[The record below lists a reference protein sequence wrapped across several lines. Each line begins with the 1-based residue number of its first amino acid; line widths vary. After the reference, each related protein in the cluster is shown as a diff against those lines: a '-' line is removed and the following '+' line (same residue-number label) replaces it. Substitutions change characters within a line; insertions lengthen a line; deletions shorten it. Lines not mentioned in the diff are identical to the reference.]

1 MKKEIKDKW
10 KKGIIIIIAVVIFC
24 YIAFIT
30 YQLFQNPTDTFM
42 IENGNLSEEEVTQGY
57 IIRNETVIKGENYKN
72 GMEQIKTE
80 GEKVAKGEAVF
91 RYYTNGEEKLV
102 QKIAE
107 LDTKIAE
114 AWESENSIFSSDI
127 KLLEENITKKMDEVY
142 EISDLQ
148 KIKEYK
154 KDINNAITKK
164 AKIAGELSPSGS
176 YLKSLID
183 ERSTYENQ
191 LNSGSEYVNAPS
203 SGIVSYRVDGLEE
216 VLTPNNFGTL
226 NKKFLENLHLKTGQI
241 ITTSEESG
249 KVIDNFSC
257 YIVCVL
263 NSNISKQAKIGDSV
277 SLRLS
282 NQKEVEATIEYIAQ
296 EEEEENIFV
305 FKIDRYV
312 EELINYRKI
321 SLEVIWWNAEG
332 LKVPNEAIKWEKDD
346 LAYVVRRRAGYEDK
360 KVYIKVLKANE
371 QYSIITNYTD
381 SKELTEKGV
390 SEEDVKNRTKIAL
403 YDEIV
408 L

>member
-10 KKGIIIIIAVVIFC
+10 KKGAIIVIAIAIFI
-24 YIAFIT
+24 YIAYIT
-30 YQLFQNPTDTFM
+30 YQLFQNPTDTFL
-42 IENGNLSEEEVTQGY
+42 IENGSLSEEESTQGY
-57 IIRNETVIKGENYKN
+57 IIREETVIQGENYKN

-91 RYYTNGEEKLV
+91 RYYTNGEEQLV
-102 QKIAE
+102 QKIEE

-114 AWESENSIFSSDI
+114 AWESENNIFSADI
-127 KLLEENITKKMDEVY
+127 KILETDIAEKLDDVY
-142 EISDLQ
+142 EVSDLQ

-154 KDINNAITKK
+154 RDINSAITKK

-176 YLKSLID
+176 YLKGLIE

-191 LNSGSEYVNAPS
+191 LNSGSEYVSAPS

-216 VLTPNNFGTL
+216 TLTPDNFGL
-226 NKKFLENLHLKTGQI
+226 LSKEFLEGLSLKTGEI
-241 ITTSEESG
+241 VSTSEESG

-257 YIVCVL
+257 YIACVL
-263 NSNISKQAKIGDSV
+263 SSDLSKQAEIGDTV

-282 NQKEVEATIEYIAQ
+282 NASEVEATIEYIAQ
-296 EEEEENIFV
+296 ENENESVVV

-312 EELINYRKI
+312 EELISYRKI
-321 SLEVIWWNAEG
+321 SLDIIWWSADG
-332 LKVPNEAIKWEKDD
+332 LKVPNEAIKWENED
-346 LAYVVRRRAGYEDK
+346 LAYVVRRRAGYDDK
-360 KVYIKVLKANE
+360 KIYVKVLKENS
-371 QYSIITNYTD
+371 QYAIIANYTN
-381 SKELTEKGV
+381 SQELTEKGV
-390 SEEDVKNRTKIAL
+390 SEKEIENRSKIAL

>member
-10 KKGIIIIIAVVIFC
+10 KKGAIIVIAIAIFI
-24 YIAFIT
+24 YIAYIT
-30 YQLFQNPTDTFM
+30 YQLFQNPTDTFL
-42 IENGNLSEEEVTQGY
+42 IENGSLSEEESTQGY
-57 IIRNETVIKGENYKN
+57 IIREETVIQGENYKN

-91 RYYTNGEEKLV
+91 RYYTNGEEQLV
-102 QKIAE
+102 QKIEE

-114 AWESENSIFSSDI
+114 AWESENNIFSADI
-127 KLLEENITKKMDEVY
+127 KILETDIAEKLDDVY
-142 EISDLQ
+142 EVSDLQ

-154 KDINNAITKK
+154 RDINSAITKK

-176 YLKSLID
+176 YLKGLIE

-191 LNSGSEYVNAPS
+191 LNSGSEYVSAPS

-216 VLTPNNFGTL
+216 TLTPDNFGL
-226 NKKFLENLHLKTGQI
+226 LSKEFLEGLSLKTGEI
-241 ITTSEESG
+241 VSTSEESG

-257 YIVCVL
+257 YIACVL
-263 NSNISKQAKIGDSV
+263 SSDLSKQAEIGDTV

-282 NQKEVEATIEYIAQ
+282 NASEVEATIEYIAQ
-296 EEEEENIFV
+296 ENENESVVV

-312 EELINYRKI
+312 EELISYRKI
-321 SLEVIWWNAEG
+321 SLDIIWWSADG
-332 LKVPNEAIKWEKDD
+332 LKVPNEAIKWENED
-346 LAYVVRRRAGYEDK
+346 LAYVVRRRAGYDDK
-360 KVYIKVLKANE
+360 KIYVKVLKENS
-371 QYSIITNYTD
+371 QYAIIENYTD
-381 SKELTEKGV
+381 SQELEDKGV
-390 SEEDVKNRTKIAL
+390 SEEEISARSKIAL

>member
-10 KKGIIIIIAVVIFC
+10 KKGAIIVIAIAIFI
-24 YIAFIT
+24 YIAYIT
-30 YQLFQNPTDTFM
+30 YQLFQNPTDTFL
-42 IENGNLSEEEVTQGY
+42 IENGSLSEEESTQGY
-57 IIRNETVIKGENYKN
+57 IIREETVIQGENYKN

-91 RYYTNGEEKLV
+91 RYYTNGEEQLV
-102 QKIAE
+102 QKIEE

-114 AWESENSIFSSDI
+114 AWESENNIFSADI
-127 KLLEENITKKMDEVY
+127 KILETDIAEKLDDVY
-142 EISDLQ
+142 EVSDLQ

-154 KDINNAITKK
+154 RDINSAITKK

-176 YLKSLID
+176 YLKGLIE

-191 LNSGSEYVNAPS
+191 LNSGSEYVSAPS

-216 VLTPNNFGTL
+216 TLTPDNFGL
-226 NKKFLENLHLKTGQI
+226 LSKEFLEGLSLKTGEI
-241 ITTSEESG
+241 VSTSEESG

-257 YIVCVL
+257 YIACVL
-263 NSNISKQAKIGDSV
+263 SSDLSKQAEIGDTV

-282 NQKEVEATIEYIAQ
+282 NASEVEATIEYIAQ
-296 EEEEENIFV
+296 ENENESVVV

-312 EELINYRKI
+312 EELISYRKI
-321 SLEVIWWNAEG
+321 SLDIIWWSADG
-332 LKVPNEAIKWEKDD
+332 LKVPNEAIKWENED
-346 LAYVVRRRAGYEDK
+346 LAYVVRRRAGYDDK
-360 KVYIKVLKANE
+360 KIYVKVLKENS
-371 QYSIITNYTD
+371 QYAIIENYTD
-381 SKELTEKGV
+381 SQELEDKSV
-390 SEEDVKNRTKIAL
+390 SEEEISARSKIAL

>member
-10 KKGIIIIIAVVIFC
+10 KKGAIIVIAIAIFI
-24 YIAFIT
+24 YIAYIT
-30 YQLFQNPTDTFM
+30 YQLFQNPTDTFL
-42 IENGNLSEEEVTQGY
+42 IENGSLSEEESTQGY
-57 IIRNETVIKGENYKN
+57 IIREETVIQGENYKN

-91 RYYTNGEEKLV
+91 RYYTNGEEQLV
-102 QKIAE
+102 QKIEE

-114 AWESENSIFSSDI
+114 AWESENNIFSADI
-127 KLLEENITKKMDEVY
+127 KILETDIAEKLDDVY
-142 EISDLQ
+142 EVSDLQ

-154 KDINNAITKK
+154 RDINSAITKK

-176 YLKSLID
+176 YLKGLIE

-191 LNSGSEYVNAPS
+191 LNSGSEYVSAPS

-216 VLTPNNFGTL
+216 TLTPDNFGL
-226 NKKFLENLHLKTGQI
+226 LSKEFLEGLSLKTGEI
-241 ITTSEESG
+241 VSTSEESG

-257 YIVCVL
+257 YIACVL
-263 NSNISKQAKIGDSV
+263 SSDLSKQAEIGNTV

-282 NQKEVEATIEYIAQ
+282 NASEVEATIEYIAQ
-296 EEEEENIFV
+296 ENENESVVV

-312 EELINYRKI
+312 EELISYRKI
-321 SLEVIWWNAEG
+321 SLDIIWWSADG
-332 LKVPNEAIKWEKDD
+332 LKVPNEAIKWENED
-346 LAYVVRRRAGYEDK
+346 LAYVVRRRAGYDDK
-360 KVYIKVLKANE
+360 KIYVKVLKENS
-371 QYSIITNYTD
+371 QYAIIENYTD
-381 SKELTEKGV
+381 SQELEDKGV
-390 SEEDVKNRTKIAL
+390 SEEEISARSKIAL

>member
-10 KKGIIIIIAVVIFC
+10 KKGVIIVVAILIFC
-24 YIAFIT
+24 YIAYIT
-30 YQLFQNPTDTFM
+30 YQLFQNPTDTFV
-42 IENGNLSEEEVTQGY
+42 IENGSLSQEEVAQGY

-91 RYYTNGEEKLV
+91 RYFTNGEEQLV

-114 AWESENSIFSSDI
+114 AWESENNIFSSDI
-127 KLLEENITKKMDEVY
+127 KLLEENITKKLDEVY

-183 ERSTYENQ
+183 ERSIYENQ

-216 VLTPNNFGTL
+216 VLTPSSFGTL
-226 NKKFLENLHLKTGQI
+226 SKNFLEDFHLKTGEI

-257 YIVCVL
+257 YIACVL
-263 NSNISKQAKIGDSV
+263 NSEISKQAEIGDMV

-282 NQKEVEATIEYIAQ
+282 NEKEVEATIEYIAQ
-296 EEEEENIFV
+296 DEEEGNVFV
-305 FKIDRYV
+305 FKIERYV

-332 LKVPNEAIKWEKDD
+332 LKVPNEAIKWENDN
-346 LAYVVRRRAGYEDK
+346 LAYVVRRRAGYDDK
-360 KVYIKVLKANE
+360 KIYVKVLKAND
-371 QYSIITNYTD
+371 QYAIITNYTD
-381 SKELTEKGV
+381 SQELTEKGV
-390 SEEDVKNRTKIAL
+390 RQEEVKNRTKIAL

>member
-10 KKGIIIIIAVVIFC
+10 KKGAIIVIAIAIFI
-24 YIAFIT
+24 YIAYIT
-30 YQLFQNPTDTFM
+30 YQLFQNPTDTFL
-42 IENGNLSEEEVTQGY
+42 IENGSLSEEESTQGY
-57 IIRNETVIKGENYKN
+57 IIREETVIQGENYKN

-91 RYYTNGEEKLV
+91 RYYTNGEEQLV
-102 QKIAE
+102 QKIEE

-114 AWESENSIFSSDI
+114 AWESENNIFSADI
-127 KLLEENITKKMDEVY
+127 KILETDIAEKLDDVY
-142 EISDLQ
+142 EVSDLQ

-154 KDINNAITKK
+154 RDINSAITKK

-176 YLKSLID
+176 YLKGLIE

-191 LNSGSEYVNAPS
+191 LNSGSEYVSAPS

-216 VLTPNNFGTL
+216 TLTPDNFGL
-226 NKKFLENLHLKTGQI
+226 LSKEFLEGLSLKTGEI
-241 ITTSEESG
+241 VSTSEESG

-257 YIVCVL
+257 YIACVL
-263 NSNISKQAKIGDSV
+263 SSDLSKQAEIGDTV

-282 NQKEVEATIEYIAQ
+282 NASEVEATIEYIAQ
-296 EEEEENIFV
+296 ENENESVVV

-312 EELINYRKI
+312 EELIGYRKI
-321 SLEVIWWNAEG
+321 SLDIIWWSADG
-332 LKVPNEAIKWEKDD
+332 LKVPNEAIKWENED
-346 LAYVVRRRAGYEDK
+346 LAYVVRRRAGYDDK
-360 KVYIKVLKANE
+360 KIYVKVLKENS
-371 QYSIITNYTD
+371 QYAIIENYTD
-381 SKELTEKGV
+381 SQELLDKGV
-390 SEEDVKNRTKIAL
+390 SEEEISGRSKIAL

>member
-10 KKGIIIIIAVVIFC
+10 KKGAIIVIAIAIFI
-24 YIAFIT
+24 YIAYIT
-30 YQLFQNPTDTFM
+30 YQLFQNPTDTFL
-42 IENGNLSEEEVTQGY
+42 IENGSLSEEESTQGY
-57 IIRNETVIKGENYKN
+57 IIREETVIQGENYKN

-91 RYYTNGEEKLV
+91 RYYTNGEEQLV
-102 QKIAE
+102 QKIEE

-114 AWESENSIFSSDI
+114 AWESENNIFSADI
-127 KLLEENITKKMDEVY
+127 KILETDIAEKLDDVY
-142 EISDLQ
+142 EVSDLQ

-154 KDINNAITKK
+154 RDINSAITKK

-176 YLKSLID
+176 YLKGLIE

-191 LNSGSEYVNAPS
+191 LNSGSEYVSAPS

-216 VLTPNNFGTL
+216 TLTPDNFGL
-226 NKKFLENLHLKTGQI
+226 LSKEFLEGLSLKTGEI
-241 ITTSEESG
+241 VSTSEESG

-257 YIVCVL
+257 YIACVL
-263 NSNISKQAKIGDSV
+263 SSDLSKQAEIGDTV

-282 NQKEVEATIEYIAQ
+282 NASEVEATIEYIAQ
-296 EEEEENIFV
+296 ENKNESVVV

-312 EELINYRKI
+312 EELISYRKI
-321 SLEVIWWNAEG
+321 SLDIIWWSADG
-332 LKVPNEAIKWEKDD
+332 LKVPNEAIKWENED
-346 LAYVVRRRAGYEDK
+346 LAYVVRRRAGYDDK
-360 KVYIKVLKANE
+360 KIYVKVLKENS
-371 QYSIITNYTD
+371 QYAIIENYTD
-381 SKELTEKGV
+381 SQELEDKGV
-390 SEEDVKNRTKIAL
+390 SEEEISARSKIAL